1 MERGLAD
8 AMMARIGCYFTG
20 TSLPAQPKEALA
32 PGTLRRITQ
41 RIEEDL
47 ARKLTVEELAREAG
61 LSRSHFSRAFQAA
74 TGQTPQEFII
84 YRRVCRARDLLA
96 QDDRSIAEI
105 AAATGF
111 SSQAHLSTAFRKR
124 LDLTPARYRDAF
136 QKKDW

>member
-1 MERGLAD
+1 
-8 AMMARIGCYFTG
+8 MARIGCYFTG

-61 LSRSHFSRAFQAA
+61 LSRSHFSRVFQAA

-111 SSQAHLSTAFRKR
+111 SSQAHLSTAFKKR
-124 LDLTPARYRDAF
+124 LGLTPARYRDAF